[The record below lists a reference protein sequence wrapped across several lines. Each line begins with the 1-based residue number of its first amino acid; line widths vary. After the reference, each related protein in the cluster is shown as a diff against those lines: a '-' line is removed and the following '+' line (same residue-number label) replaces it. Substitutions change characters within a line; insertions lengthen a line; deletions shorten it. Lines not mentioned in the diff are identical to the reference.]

1 MEQDTE
7 KTVVVFRYWHWQVI
21 ALFPELIED
30 KHNPRIID
38 SYMHIGQHR
47 AADYAGIM
55 QFSRAATPEEYQSLK
70 DELESGFGYNLEIR
84 QKRPARK

>member
-7 KTVVVFRYWHWQVI
+7 KTVVVFRYWRGQVI
-21 ALFPELIED
+21 ALFPELVE
-30 KHNPRIID
+30 HNSRMVD
-38 SYMHIGQHR
+38 SYMHIGQHG
-47 AADYAGIM
+47 AADYAGIV

-70 DELESGFGYNLEIR
+70 DELEDGFGYNLEIR